1 MREKRAVGGEG
12 GGLGTEK
19 NHKSELG
26 DLVPDRKGMGESV
39 VSKML
44 TEVGVKRATPWGRIK
59 GEMPRR
65 EWDKAESGR
74 K

>member
-1 MREKRAVGGEG
+1 M
-12 GGLGTEK
+12 GTEK
-19 NHKSELG
+19 NHRSELG

-44 TEVGVKRATPWGRIK
+44 TEVGVKMATPWGRIK

-65 EWDKAESGR
+65 E
-74 K
+74 